1 MEFHSVD
8 LHLET
13 NKSKWIVEVTT
24 DKISKKKKGYK
35 NNSLK

>member
-24 DKISKKKKGYK
+24 DKISKKKGYK